1 MIIIEALL
9 ITCLFALL
17 ATTSYCDCKRST
29 IPNKYLLCCG
39 LAATLLDA
47 VYYIMWAGSTF
58 GLFVVNLLVLSIVG
72 IIFYAYNLWAAGDC
86 KLIFVVGATIPGR
99 FYTFWGT
106 GWGVSF
112 YLIAFVFTLAFLYVV
127 IESVVLGIKDK
138 KLFQISFGHVD
149 WIKALIS
156 YVFMVGVLS
165 IIREIALLIVP
176 ELTEKAPF
184 VFVAFCF
191 ILVLTMIR
199 LQERMSAKTIAI
211 ICVVSWIA
219 LICFMIA
226 GITQFHFSGNL
237 ISWVIV
243 LLVMVLRLLAD
254 KYNYKVIPTKDVRE
268 GQILSASTVM
278 SFAPS
283 RVQGLPTGTSE
294 DLRSRLTPDEADSV
308 RRWAS
313 SSKGNQYIVIV
324 RKIPFAVFISLGTV
338 LFIIFEM
345 VMA

>member
-1 MIIIEALL
+1 MIVIEALL
-9 ITCLFALL
+9 ITCMVSLL
-17 ATTSYCDCKRST
+17 AITSYCDCKRST

-39 LAATLLDA
+39 LAAALLDA
-47 VYYIMWAGSTF
+47 VYYIMWAGSIF

-86 KLIFVVGATIPGR
+86 KLLFVVGITIPGR
-99 FYTFWGT
+99 FYTFWRA

-138 KLFQISFGHVD
+138 RLFQISFGHVD
-149 WIKALIS
+149 WIKALMS

-165 IIREIALLIVP
+165 IIREITLLIIP
-176 ELTEKAPF
+176 ELTDRAPF

-199 LQERMSAKTIAI
+199 LQEKLSAKTIAM

-219 LICFMIA
+219 LIGFMIA
-226 GITQFHFSGNL
+226 GITRFHFSGNL
-237 ISWVIV
+237 ISWIIV

-254 KYNYKVIPTKDVRE
+254 KYNYKVILARDVHE
-268 GQILSASTVM
+268 GQILSASTVL

-294 DLRSRLTPDEADSV
+294 DLRSRLTSEEADSV

-324 RKIPFAVFISLGTV
+324 RKIPFAVFISFGTI
-338 LFIIFEM
+338 LFIVFEL